1 VEIDMFGLFKKKEQE
16 LRPMAQPDSEHT
28 KELKAIWASLD
39 QELKDFAKTTHDLGL
54 GGLRYNRLKV
64 CFNERGMSEL
74 VRQLGKIGYEIRSK
88 EEGDD
93 RE

>member
-1 VEIDMFGLFKKKEQE
+1 MFGLFKKKKPQ
-16 LRPMAQPDSEHT
+16 PMAQPDPEHT

-39 QELKDFAKTTHDLGL
+39 QELKDFAKTTHDLGIR
-54 GGLRYNRLKV
+54 GSRYNKLKV

-74 VRQLGKIGYEIRSK
+74 VRQLDEIGYEIRAK
-88 EEGDD
+88 EKGDD

>member
-1 VEIDMFGLFKKKEQE
+1 MFGLFKKKEKQE
-16 LRPMAQPDSEHT
+16 YVDPYPEHT

-54 GGLRYNRLKV
+54 GGLKYNKLKV

-74 VRQLGKIGYEIRSK
+74 VRQLDKIGYEIRAK
-88 EEGDD
+88 EEGEDC
-93 RE
+93 E